1 MKPLL
6 PFISK
11 LNLLIPFLSIGCLD
25 CQPLI
30 PPPRLSES
38 LFADELDLDAADLA
52 EGGEQQEPPT
62 IETSS
67 AEQQPSRLQ
76 WLMFTSRSCGPCRAA
91 KFDFEPWLTPSG
103 WRISNA
109 SDAHIQLIDGDAN
122 PDLLAKY
129 QVTSYPTFV
138 LRQGEAEFLRHT
150 GYPGRKALAEEF
162 NRVALLANSIQTSS
176 RSPGEWP
183 VGQLEAGKSR
193 VTKLIEQYR
202 HWFGDQQ
209 PVEVTIDT
217 KRQSAAR
224 IALSD
229 QVSLEFGPAMRI
241 TSRVDGEKL
250 SIRFARP
257 FPLIRLNW
265 LIPIEQPI
273 EGLTL
278 DGQQLKLQ
286 LPRFPDLTWR
296 VGQ

>member
-11 LNLLIPFLSIGCLD
+11 LSLLVPFLSIGCLE
-25 CQPLI
+25 CTPMMQ
-30 PPPRLSES
+30 PRLLPESIFAGQLELVDSSSE
-38 LFADELDLDAADLA
+38 E
-52 EGGEQQEPPT
+52 EPT
-62 IETSS
+62 SIENESPNQS
-67 AEQQPSRLQ
+67 PSRLQ
-76 WLMFTSRSCGPCRAA
+76 WLMFTSRTCGPCRAA
-91 KFDFEPWLTPSG
+91 KLDFEPWLTPSG
-103 WRISNA
+103 WRISDA
-109 SDAHIQLIDGDAN
+109 PDAHIRLIDGDTN
-122 PDLLAKY
+122 PELLSKY

-138 LRQGEAEFLRHT
+138 LCQGETEFVRHT
-150 GYPGRKALAEEF
+150 RYPGRKALAEEF
-162 NRVALLANSIQTSS
+162 NQVALLANSLQTGS
-176 RSPGEWP
+176 RSPSEWP

-217 KRQSAAR
+217 KRGSATR
-224 IALSD
+224 IVLSN
-229 QVSLEFGPAMRI
+229 QASLEFGPATRI

-250 SIRFARP
+250 SICFAQP

-278 DGQQLKLQ
+278 DGQQLKLK

-296 VGQ
+296 VEE